1 MLLRYFY
8 DERLAQASYLVG
20 CVKTGEAMV
29 VDPERDLAP
38 YLQLAAKEGLRI
50 THVTETHIH
59 ADFVS
64 GSRELAAATGAT
76 IYLSD
81 MGDANWKYQYA
92 HEPNTGRTSSSKCA
106 INTVLVTEGDSWL
119 VGNIK
124 VDVLHTPGHT
134 PEHISFMITDTAGA
148 NQPMGV
154 FTGDFLFVGDVGRP
168 DLLEAAAGLMGTAE
182 PGAHRQFQT
191 VQRFK
196 TLPDY
201 LQIWPAHGAG
211 SACGKALGAIPST
224 TLGYEKLFNP
234 AFQIDEEEAFVKWL
248 LAGQPEAPRY
258 FAQMKKVNKEGPALL
273 KELPKP
279 QALDRAAI
287 DHLVTKG
294 AFVADLRGR
303 TDYAAANIP
312 GTISIPERKDFSTF
326 VGWFIDYA
334 KPFYFVTPSASEVD
348 ELLMALRSIGIDN
361 VAGYALPETVSGKT
375 DKLPEWSA
383 QELATRLSQN
393 GIVVIDVRNKS
404 EYLEEHIRGA
414 RHIHLGALPK
424 YLDQI
429 PHDHTVITNCA
440 SGYRSQIAASL
451 LRSRGFTNVVTLRDG
466 KELWSQAV
474 ETVSGVN

>member
-1 MLLRYFY
+1 
-8 DERLAQASYLVG
+8 
-20 CVKTGEAMV
+20 
-29 VDPERDLAP
+29 
-38 YLQLAAKEGLRI
+38 LQLAAKEGLRI

-92 HEPNTGRTSSSKCA
+92 HEQNV
-106 INTVLVTEGDSWL
+106 VLVNEGDSWL

-334 KPFYFVTPSASEVD
+334 KPFYFVTPSATVVD

-361 VAGYALPETVSGKT
+361 VAGYALPEIVSGKT

-383 QELATRLSQN
+383 QELATRLPQN

>member
-29 VDPERDLAP
+29 VDPERDIAP
-38 YLQLAAKEGLRI
+38 YLQMAAKEGLRI

-92 HEPNTGRTSSSKCA
+92 HEQNV
-106 INTVLVTEGDSWL
+106 VLVNEGDSWL

-303 TDYAAANIP
+303 TDYATANIP

-334 KPFYFVTPSASEVD
+334 KPFYFVTPSATAVD

-361 VAGYALPETVSGKT
+361 VAGYALPEIVSGKT

-383 QELATRLSQN
+383 QELATRLPQN
-393 GIVVIDVRNKS
+393 GLVVIDVRNKS

-466 KELWSQAV
+466 KDVWSQAV

>member
-1 MLLRYFY
+1 MLLKYFY
-8 DERLAQASYLVG
+8 DEKLAQASYLVG
-20 CVKTGEAMV
+20 CAKTGEALV
-29 VDPERDLAP
+29 VDPMRNVTP
-38 YLQLAAKEGLRI
+38 YLRAAEKEGLRI

-92 HEPNTGRTSSSKCA
+92 HEPNV
-106 INTVLVTEGDSWL
+106 VLVTEGDSWM

-148 NQPMGV
+148 NRPMGV

-168 DLLEAAAGLMGTAE
+168 DLLEAAAGMMGTAE
-182 PGAHRQFQT
+182 PGARRQFQT
-191 VQRFK
+191 VKRFQD
-196 TLPDY
+196 LPDY

-211 SACGKALGAIPST
+211 SACGKALGAIPSK

-273 KELPKP
+273 QDLPTP
-279 QALDRAAI
+279 QPLDRATI
-287 DHLVTKG
+287 DHLVAKG
-294 AFVADLRGR
+294 AFVADFR
-303 TDYAAANIP
+303 TRSAFAAANIP

-334 KPFYFVTPSASEVD
+334 KPLYFVTPSAAALD
-348 ELLMALRSIGIDN
+348 DLLIALRSIGIDN
-361 VAGYALPETVSGKT
+361 VAGYALPEAVSGKT
-375 DKLPEWSA
+375 DQLPEWSA
-383 QELATRLSQN
+383 QELATRLPQN
-393 GIVVIDVRNKS
+393 GIVVIDVRNKT
-404 EYLEEHIRGA
+404 EYLEGHIRGA

-451 LRSRGFTNVVTLRDG
+451 LRSRGFKNVVNLRDG
-466 KELWSQAV
+466 KEIWSQAV